1 MRHLVLLA
9 ALVSSIALAQPEGA
23 WLNVLDCGASGSKFQ
38 TKATLTAG
46 SKDISVADPGDFKV
60 GQGVMVSRA
69 DIKISHGTLWGPR
82 AKYAASKALADT
94 VQVRGYDG
102 SLGSWTVYILDI
114 DGANPATFRWSDDL
128 TRTWKQSKV
137 PITHDWQ
144 PLNGGTEVK
153 FGELDWDSGYAVTFS
168 ARDQLL
174 TVIEKIEGK
183 TVTLRDA
190 PTRGADDA
198 VVRHNDTEALQAAID
213 RGLKE
218 KRNVFFPAGWY
229 MLARPL
235 VVQNAEGIVLQGLNG
250 VDSVLDISEGEG
262 ACFNL
267 KDGKEVTIRNF
278 RMLGN
283 TGFDARDQAGSL
295 RLMGALAVW
304 GFYLKP
310 SHGMTVSNT
319 ERVLLE
325 NCHAS
330 KMSGE
335 CFYSGGR
342 SRTWNQPEP
351 KQYTKEITYLRCSVT
366 DSGRNAFNNN
376 DMAENTSVLYCR
388 VVDVGGC
395 TWEGASRFVRFIGNY
410 VRNAGTVAMGNIRSR
425 DERYEQLGSGQHI
438 IADNVFEGNI
448 CYGGAAIRAAA
459 GASQVVIRNNLFI
472 NFGSSGVDISG
483 VNSNRDLT
491 AGIATVSDNIFDMTD
506 VTGQS
511 KARTSVLVSGSHVTV
526 SNNQFYV
533 RGAMDPAVTAIDL
546 REPAVNLSVHDNLI
560 RNCGKGLSVGLGSGR
575 ITEVVSPTS
584 FVVAG
589 TIPLERRQSHR
600 YRGWGVSFIR
610 GGNRIGRG
618 TIKEFDPETCQFILD
633 KPFDLKVG
641 DSVEVFPTAGAN
653 WSLTANTITS
663 CVQPVT
669 LDGYGSLTSRFAD
682 NLISRGETPAK
693 EAVAVRGAFDLTG
706 NHFSGFTDEGSAA
719 LSLYPDRFGKPLPLQ
734 VRDNIFETCG
744 NPVAES
750 VKGLWD
756 ACRAEGNVFQNCT
769 AKPVQKALP
778 PQTVTAV
785 LRKVEA
791 PAAPILKAPKL
802 AKAIKLDGDV
812 SEWPWAD
819 KTRVATLQQDAMG
832 APISGPKGAIM
843 AARDAQFLY
852 VAVCVNTLP
861 NYKLTLSG
869 APYSGD
875 GMEIAYQ
882 SGDPQVS
889 SPILVQWGGADG
901 ARSLVAVGGA
911 DAAQS
916 AALDKLTQYAAK
928 QGKDQW
934 TAEWRLPLSV
944 LGPKFAQVKRLRFN
958 LGLRHHNADLWIA
971 WVGTGA
977 EIFRVDRAGVV
988 ELW

>member
-1 MRHLVLLA
+1 MRVLCLLILCCTA
-9 ALVSSIALAQPEGA
+9 ALAQPEGS
-23 WLNVLDCGASGSKFQ
+23 WLNVLDCGASGSKFE
-38 TKATLTAG
+38 TKAVLAAG
-46 SKDISVADPGDFKV
+46 AKDITVTDVGDFKV
-60 GQGVMVSRA
+60 GQGVMISRA
-69 DIKISHGTLWGPR
+69 DIKISKGTLWGPR
-82 AKYAASKALADT
+82 AKYAASKALGDT
-94 VQVRGYDG
+94 VQIRGYDG

-128 TRTWKQSKV
+128 ARTWKQSKV
-137 PITHDWQ
+137 PITHEWQ

-153 FGELDWDSGYAVTFS
+153 FGELDWDSGYAVTFN

-183 TVTLRDA
+183 TITLRDA
-190 PTRGADDA
+190 PTRAADDA
-198 VVRHNDTEALQAAID
+198 VMRHNDTEALQAAINQ
-213 RGLKE
+213 GIKE

-229 MLARPL
+229 MIAQPL
-235 VVQNAEGIVLQGLNG
+235 LVQNADGLVLQGING
-250 VDSVLDISEGEG
+250 VDPVLDISEGEG
-262 ACFNL
+262 ACLSL

-310 SHGMTVSNT
+310 SHGMTMSNT
-319 ERVLLE
+319 ERVLME

-342 SRTWNQPEP
+342 SRQWNQPEP

-366 DSGRNAFNNN
+366 DSARNAFNNN

-388 VVDVGGC
+388 IVDVGGC

-438 IADNVFEGNI
+438 IADNVFEGEI
-448 CYGGAAIRAAA
+448 CYGGAAIRAAG
-459 GASQVVIRNNLFI
+459 GASQVIVRNNLFI
-472 NFGSSGVDISG
+472 NFNSSGVDISG
-483 VNSNRDLT
+483 VNSTRELT
-491 AGIATVSDNIFDMTD
+491 ANTATISGNIFDMTD
-506 VTGQS
+506 ISGTP

-526 SNNQFYV
+526 SDNQFYV
-533 RGAMDPAVTAIDL
+533 RGAADPTVTAVQL
-546 REPAVNLSVHDNLI
+546 VEPAINLNVHDNLI
-560 RNCGKGLSVGLGSGR
+560 RNCGKGLNVALGSAR
-575 ITEVVSPTS
+575 VTEVVSPTA
-584 FVVAG
+584 FLTAG

-600 YRGWGVSFIR
+600 YRGWGVALIQ
-610 GGNRIGRG
+610 GGKRAGQG
-618 TIKEFDPETCQFILD
+618 TIKEFDPDTCQFILD
-633 KPFDLKVG
+633 KPSGLKVG
-641 DSVEVFPTAGAN
+641 DSIEVFPTAGAN
-653 WSLTANTITS
+653 WSLNANTIS
-663 CVQPVT
+663 GCVQPVT
-669 LDGYGSLTSRFAD
+669 LDGYGSLTSRLSD
-682 NLISRGETPAK
+682 NLISRGEAATK
-693 EAVAVRGAFDLTG
+693 EAVIVKGAYDLIG
-706 NHFSGFTDEGSAA
+706 NHFSGFGEEGSAA
-719 LSLYPDRFGKPLPLQ
+719 LSLYPDRFGKPLALL
-734 VRDNIFETCG
+734 VRDNIFETCA

-756 ACRAEGNVFQNCT
+756 ACRAEGNVFLDC
-769 AKPVQKALP
+769 AVKPLQKPLP
-778 PQTVTAV
+778 AQTITPV
-785 LRKVEA
+785 LRTVA
-791 PAAPILKAPKL
+791 TPAAALLKAPKL
-802 AKAIKLDGDV
+802 TKALKLDGDV

-819 KTRVATLQQDAMG
+819 KTRVATLQQDPMG
-832 APISGPKGAIM
+832 ALLSGPKSAM
-843 AARDAQFLY
+843 MVARDAQFLY

-861 NYKLTLSG
+861 NYKLTLSD
-869 APYSGD
+869 APYAGD

-882 SGDPQVS
+882 SGDSQIS
-889 SPILVQWGGADG
+889 SPTFVQWGGAAG
-901 ARSLVAVGGA
+901 AHSLVAVGGA

-916 AALDKLTQYAAK
+916 AALDKLTQYAVK

-944 LGPKFAQVKRLRFN
+944 MGPKFAQVKRLRFN

-977 EIFRVDRAGVV
+977 EIFRVEQAGVV
-988 ELW
+988 ELL